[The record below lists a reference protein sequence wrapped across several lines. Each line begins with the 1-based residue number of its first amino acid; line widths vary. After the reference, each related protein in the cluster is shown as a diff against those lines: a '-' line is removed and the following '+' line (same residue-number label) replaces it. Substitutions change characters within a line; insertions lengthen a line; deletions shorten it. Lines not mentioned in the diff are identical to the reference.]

1 MGRQLDHISGTV
13 FGAALLVSVVLLGG
27 CLKFQ
32 QGPTTI
38 HGTKNF
44 VEVGGEKIYVTD
56 RGQGTPVVLIHG
68 FGASGK
74 SWRAV
79 APGLLKRGYR
89 VLAVDLP
96 GHGFSDK
103 YPGDYSIRAVGHK
116 VLAVLEKKGIKRP
129 HVVAHSWGT
138 AVALGMAQQKPG
150 RVRSLSLLASFAYQ
164 EQLPPFMVWA
174 RAPGM
179 GEFLFAFIWDQR
191 LDDRLNHAFYDPDR
205 FAHPA
210 AADEAR
216 ETFRKPG
223 ALAAALA
230 VVRGLDFSKMQKQ
243 YGTMTTPV
251 LIISGKQ
258 DRVTRLPAARRLHAD
273 LPDSRHV
280 VLPRC
285 GHMPLIEHPHKVVRA
300 LGAFWAELARRAAP
314 PRSRPVRNAETYRH
328 PSSPPPPPEV
338 AP

>member
-1 MGRQLDHISGTV
+1 MSFMAPSQRI
-13 FGAALLVSVVLLGG
+13 LLSLAVSLVVLPG
-27 CLKFQ
+27 CLSFQ
-32 QGPTTI
+32 QGPTTAF
-38 HGTKNF
+38 GTKNF
-44 VEVGGEKIYVTD
+44 VKIGSENIFVTD
-56 RGQGTPVVLIHG
+56 EGQGPAVVLLHG

-79 APGLLKRGYR
+79 APKLVKRGYR
-89 VLAVDLP
+89 VLTLDLP

-103 YPGDYSIRAVGHK
+103 YAGDYSIQAVGRK
-116 VLAVLEKKGIKRP
+116 VLAVLERKGVMRP

-138 AVALGMAQQKPG
+138 AVALGMAQQAPQK
-150 RVRSLSLLASFAYQ
+150 VRSLSLLSSFAYK

-179 GEFLFAFIWDQR
+179 GEFLFTFIWDQR
-191 LDDRLNHAFYDPDR
+191 LDDRLNYAFYDPDR

-216 ETFRKPG
+216 ETFRRPG
-223 ALAAALA
+223 AMAAGLA
-230 VVRGLDFSKMQKQ
+230 VMRGIRFEKMQEQ
-243 YGTMTTPV
+243 YPKTKTPV

-258 DRVTRLPAARRLHAD
+258 DRVTRLPAAQRLHAD
-273 LPDSRHV
+273 LPDSRHL

-285 GHMPLIEHPHKVVRA
+285 GHMPLIEHPLKVVRA
-300 LGAFWAELARRAAP
+300 MRGFWAELDARENNAQPESRPAAP
-314 PRSRPVRNAETYRH
+314 EDTGYRH
-328 PSSPPPPPEV
+328 PASPPPPPEE